1 MGSSP
6 IRRTVGVAQ
15 SVESQTENLF
25 AQVRFLEVP
34 LQIKNR
40 EELHWCLE
48 FLRFFFKSPLF
59 STFLAD
65 ESCRFFTCAYV
76 NDGGTG
82 GNRTHG
88 ALLHELIS
96 GQPPYD
102 RLDTVPYAVS

>member
-1 MGSSP
+1 M
-6 IRRTVGVAQ
+6 
-15 SVESQTENLF
+15 
-25 AQVRFLEVP
+25 
-34 LQIKNR
+34 NR

-59 STFLAD
+59 STLPAG
-65 ESCRFFTCAYV
+65 ELYWFFTCAYV
-76 NDGGTG
+76 NDSGTG

-102 RLDTVPYAVS
+102 RLDTVPKVIS